1 MVFSDSMMVS
11 DFEISIEL
19 YIVAT
24 AIIFGGTNINK
35 EVFVVV

>member
-1 MVFSDSMMVS
+1 MN

-19 YIVAT
+19 HIVAT
-24 AIIFGGTNINK
+24 AIIFGGTKINK